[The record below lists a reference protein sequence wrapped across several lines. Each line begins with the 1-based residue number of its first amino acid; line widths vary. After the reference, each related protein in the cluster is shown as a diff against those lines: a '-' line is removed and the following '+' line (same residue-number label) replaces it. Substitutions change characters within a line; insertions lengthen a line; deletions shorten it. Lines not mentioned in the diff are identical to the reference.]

1 MKNTILWSLVLLAPL
16 LWTTTAHALFGVP
29 DFAALAQRVTIIANQ
44 GVQIA
49 HSVTQISKITEQM
62 TEIKNQYEHLKNEA
76 LGQVGALS
84 DPFVTLAA
92 LPGRYVSDGLAWRTD
107 YTGTTT
113 AGLID
118 AFELF
123 SDTGTPMTDYW
134 RDRLSA
140 APVTTEAEV
149 LAEYNTFP
157 VSLADRAAANYRRQR
172 DHGQQQTAQSQ
183 IVNTAAS
190 DATATVRSARDSF
203 ALLRGQTNQSGTALQ
218 QAQITGTITAGEV
231 SAAFLQLQAH
241 EAARRAAEELAAEER
256 RREREAARLD
266 RNRVA
271 RDTHARL
278 RAGIEATR
286 DGGDSLLF
294 SLVQQ

>member
-1 MKNTILWSLVLLAPL
+1 MKNTILWTLVLFAPL
-16 LWTTTAHALFGVP
+16 LWTTTAHALFGIP

-62 TEIKNQYEHLKNEA
+62 TEIKNQYAHLKNEA
-76 LGQVGALS
+76 LGHVGALT

-92 LPGRYVSDGLAWRTD
+92 VPGTYVSDGLAWRTA

-123 SDTGTPMTDYW
+123 SASGTPMTDYW
-134 RDRLSA
+134 QTRLDA
-140 APVTTEAEV
+140 APDTTEADV
-149 LAEYNTFP
+149 LAEYNAFP
-157 VSLADRAAANYRRQR
+157 VSLADRAAANYRRHR
-172 DHGQQQTAQSQ
+172 DHGEQRTAQSQ

-190 DATATVRSARDSF
+190 SATATVQSARESY
-203 ALLRGQTNQSGTALQ
+203 AALRGQTNQSGTALQ
-218 QAQITGTITAGEV
+218 QAQVTGTIPAGEV
-231 SAAFLQLQAH
+231 SAAVLQLQAH
-241 EAARRAAEELAAEER
+241 EAARRAAEELEAKER

-266 RNRVA
+266 A
-271 RDTHARL
+271 L
-278 RAGIEATR
+278 RAAHADHNLRRGGIEQTR

-294 SLVQQ
+294 RLVQ